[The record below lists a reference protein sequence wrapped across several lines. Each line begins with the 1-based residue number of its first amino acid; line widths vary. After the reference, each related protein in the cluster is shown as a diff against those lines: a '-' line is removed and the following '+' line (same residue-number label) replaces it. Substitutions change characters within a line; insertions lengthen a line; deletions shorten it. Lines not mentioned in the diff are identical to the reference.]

1 MPYARFPKDIG
12 LIASLILSFAVL
24 WVIFSSISIQEVADA
39 VMGAHRPAVAAF
51 LVASFSSTFFRTW
64 RYRTLLRSNGYETP
78 FPGMYLIVL
87 VRNTFSD
94 LLPARLGTLMYVFLV
109 RTRLGI
115 PLDPAGASF
124 ALAFLFDI
132 IALAPLIM
140 LCVFLAGGQGEFS
153 APALLLGG
161 AALFILSSTM
171 ILILPWG
178 LNKGAQVLRALLPAS
193 SSWTVRLVELVS
205 SVAARIEES
214 RKAGAYARVFIL
226 SIFVRL
232 FKYIGL
238 YLFLF
243 AMLYPRGYDLASL
256 PFPKIFL
263 GLCASEL
270 AASLPISGIAGFGA
284 YQGAWIAT
292 FTLLGFP
299 LDLATITSV
308 GHHLFTQA
316 YGYSLGAA
324 AFLLVLLPLFKRAV
338 ITSATT
344 NSVRF
349 GSFGVFLLQVTVS
362 FVSVSLLIL
371 LLLRSS

>member
-1 MPYARFPKDIG
+1 
-12 LIASLILSFAVL
+12 
-24 WVIFSSISIQEVADA
+24 
-39 VMGAHRPAVAAF
+39 
-51 LVASFSSTFFRTW
+51 
-64 RYRTLLRSNGYETP
+64 
-78 FPGMYLIVL
+78 MYLIVL

-140 LCVFLAGGQGEFS
+140 LCVFLAGGQGDFS
-153 APALLLGG
+153 ASALLIGG
-161 AALFILSSTM
+161 AVLFLISSMM
-171 ILILPWG
+171 ILLLPWG
-178 LNKGAQVLRALLPAS
+178 LTKGAQILRALLPAS
-193 SSWTVRLVELVS
+193 SPWTVRLVGLLA
-205 SVAARIEES
+205 SVASRIEES

-238 YLFLF
+238 YLFLY
-243 AMLYPRGYDLASL
+243 AMLAPRGYDLASL

-299 LDLATITSV
+299 LDLATVTSV

-324 AFLLVLLPLFKRAV
+324 AFLLVLLPIFKRSLRAHEEAPAPH
-338 ITSATT
+338 TG
-344 NSVRF
+344 RF
-349 GSFGVFLLQVTVS
+349 GSFPVFLLQVAVAFT
-362 FVSVSLLIL
+362 SVSLFIL
-371 LLLRSS
+371 YLLSAN